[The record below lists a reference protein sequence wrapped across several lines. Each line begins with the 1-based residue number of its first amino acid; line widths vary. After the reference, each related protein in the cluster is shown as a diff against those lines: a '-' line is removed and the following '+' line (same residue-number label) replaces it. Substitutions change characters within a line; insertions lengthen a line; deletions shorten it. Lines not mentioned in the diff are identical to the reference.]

1 MRQPR
6 PCFQRF
12 VFAWAGRGRQGERP
26 GVRTCSVR
34 PRTRCCDR
42 RQGMPAT
49 ADRSTGAVWAM
60 GWLLGGGGWPPGQ
73 LPPAMDHPPPA
84 PAARWAS
91 ATRKPCLGGL
101 LSPFG
106 DALVGQHLAQPGMLV
121 VHVPSL
127 PAAQPSLFQRQVSGR
142 QGCGTDP
149 FGEQDCPSPMAGFAS
164 RSGRGDASR
173 PTAAAG
179 AQPEDLARRRGQRSS
194 SAGVHAPPPSSRL
207 PDSRRKS
214 PGRSSRWRSCGHGAA
229 MHPRRADPSTWPTV
243 LGVASRRRAARLP
256 PRPRSTADQRRV
268 QAWSM
273 LWRRR
278 RRGASAAPRCRRR
291 GARASTRMLEPTP
304 ASRRSPRP
312 ARARCRQGLPRLAR
326 VHHDRRR
333 AAAAARPP
341 PPVARTA
348 AVAAPQQPAPAI
360 TGGVSGTGGRSPA
373 HR

>member
-1 MRQPR
+1 VTVGKECRQPPIDQLALCGR
-6 PCFQRF
+6 WAGCSVAAAGHRASCHQRWTTRHRRRRRGGRAPPASR
-12 VFAWAGRGRQGERP
+12 AWAACCRRSVMRWSASTWLSPACWLFMSLPFPSCGSAQLVSAPSCPADRGAGPIPSASRIAPRP
-26 GVRTCSVR
+26 WQALLAVREG
-34 PRTRCCDR
+34 R
-42 RQGMPAT
+42 RQQA
-49 ADRSTGAVWAM
+49 
-60 GWLLGGGGWPPGQ
+60 
-73 LPPAMDHPPPA
+73 
-84 PAARWAS
+84 
-91 ATRKPCLGGL
+91 
-101 LSPFG
+101 
-106 DALVGQHLAQPGMLV
+106 
-121 VHVPSL
+121 
-127 PAAQPSLFQRQVSGR
+127 
-142 QGCGTDP
+142 
-149 FGEQDCPSPMAGFAS
+149 
-164 RSGRGDASR
+164 
-173 PTAAAG
+173 TAAAG